1 MPKIPRPFRLA
12 LWFAA
17 ALLTLALLVQF
28 GAPPLA
34 RHLIERGVSAK
45 LKRTAT
51 VREVQLNLLEL
62 SASVRGF
69 ELREADGKTP
79 AGGFESL
86 FVDLEGAPLLRG
98 TISIKALRL
107 DAPKLKVIR
116 TAANRYNFSDVIDT
130 LLAQPDDGPPP
141 QFSLSNLQLEGGK
154 VDFDDRP
161 LGQRHEIRDL
171 RLTLPFLSN
180 LPSDAA
186 IFVHP
191 ALAARIN
198 GQAFALSGETR
209 PFADK
214 IEARLN
220 LDATG
225 LDLPKYLAY
234 LPSKPPLS
242 LTRGQLDSK
251 LALTFTRPKG
261 KPASLDLKGQLTLK
275 NAALADVNNVPLATL
290 DGLALHIDNAA
301 PLAPTRHAAGNL
313 ELAGL
318 KVANQPAGPL
328 EITAAELGGAT
339 RFSFEMAADQPRLVL
354 DGLHLDLAKLGLRL
368 PGESKPFFTADN
380 FILADARL
388 DLAQRQLEIGSISGK
403 GGQLALRRL
412 SDGSLDL
419 AKLAAPRANQAPAAE
434 PAAPWRVT
442 LNKLDLDAY
451 AIRFDELRQGQTIV
465 YSGDALSLSAENLS
479 SDPATTAKL
488 NLRATLNG
496 KGRLAVSGEVQPLA
510 GRAKLDIDLAD
521 LDIVPFQ
528 TYFADRLNLTLRQ
541 AALSAKGNLDL
552 ALPDKAAPVVNWA
565 GDANLTGLHTQDAAG
580 ENDLLKW
587 KSLYF
592 GGIRASSAPLAV
604 NLDEIALTDFYA
616 RLIIQADGKLNLQ
629 QLLRPAPP
637 SAAGPA
643 APASTTTPTPLKIG
657 KITLQG
663 GLIQFSDRYIKPNY
677 SARLTNIGGRI
688 GALSGATPADL
699 DLRGKL
705 DGAAPLQISGRID
718 PLGKE
723 LYADIKAAVKGLELI
738 PFSPYSRK
746 YAGYAIEKGKLSVD
760 VTYHI
765 ENRKL
770 QAENHLFLDQLT
782 FGERVESPDATTLPV
797 QLAVSLLKNS
807 KGEIDLHLPVG
818 GSLDDP
824 QFNIG
829 DVIGK
834 VLGNLIWKTVSAPF
848 AFLASLF
855 SGDSETLG
863 WLEFDA
869 GRATIPASA
878 EEKLKALA
886 QGLTEKPGINLEIAG
901 RADPATDRE
910 GLKHARLERKLK
922 TRKNADL
929 AKQGNAP
936 ASLDAVTIAADEY
949 PALLKQ
955 VYLQED
961 FPKPRNFLGQPKD
974 LPIAEMEKLLL
985 ANTSANDDDLRNLAN
1000 RRARA
1005 ARDWLMEKGG
1015 IPAERM
1021 FQLAPKLAREDG
1033 EEKKNDKVKESRVD
1047 FSLRN

>member
-1 MPKIPRPFRLA
+1 MPKIPRPFRLT
-12 LWFAA
+12 LWLAV

-51 VREVQLNLLEL
+51 VREVQINLLEL
-62 SASVRGF
+62 SANVRGF
-69 ELREADGKTP
+69 ELLEADGKTP
-79 AGGFESL
+79 AGGFETL
-86 FVDLEGAPLLRG
+86 FIDLEGAPLLRG

-107 DAPKLKVIR
+107 DAPFVKVIR
-116 TAANRYNFSDVIDT
+116 STAHRYNFSDVIDT

-141 QFSLSNLQLEGGK
+141 HFSLSNLQLEGGK
-154 VDFDDRP
+154 LDFDDRP

-180 LPSDAA
+180 LPSDAT

-191 ALAARIN
+191 AVSARIN

-251 LALTFTRPKG
+251 LALTFTRPKN
-261 KPASLDLKGQLTLK
+261 KPASLDLKGRLTLK
-275 NAALADVNNVPLATL
+275 NAALVDVNNAPLATL
-290 DGLALHIDNAA
+290 DNLILQIDNAA
-301 PLAPTRHAAGNL
+301 PLTPARHATGSL
-313 ELAGL
+313 ELTGL

-328 EITAAELGGAT
+328 EIAAAELGGVT
-339 RFSFEMAADQPRLVL
+339 RFSFEMAADQPRLML
-354 DGLHLDLAKLGLRL
+354 DELNLDLAKLGLRL
-368 PGESKPFFTADN
+368 PGENKAFFTADN
-380 FILADARL
+380 FTLADGHL

-403 GGQLALRRL
+403 GGKLALRRL

-419 AKLAAPRANQAPAAE
+419 AKLAAPRTAPAAE

-451 AIRFDELRQGQTIV
+451 AIRFDELREGQSTT
-465 YSGDALSLSAENLS
+465 YSSDALSLSAENLS
-479 SDPATTAKL
+479 SDPAVKARL

-510 GRAKLDIDLAD
+510 GRAKLDLDLTD
-521 LDIVPFQ
+521 LDIVPYQ

-541 AALSAKGNLDL
+541 GALSAKGSLDL
-552 ALPDKAAPVVNWA
+552 ALPDNAAPVVNWA
-565 GDANLTGLHTQDAAG
+565 GDANLTGLYTQDAAG
-580 ENDLLKW
+580 GSDLLKW

-629 QLLRPAPP
+629 ELLRPAPQN
-637 SAAGPA
+637 AAAPT
-643 APASTTTPTPLKIG
+643 APASASTPTPIKIG

-663 GLIQFSDRYIKPNY
+663 GVIQLSDRYIKPNY
-677 SARLTNIGGRI
+677 SARLTDIGGRI
-688 GALSGATPADL
+688 GALTGNAPADL

-705 DGAAPLQISGRID
+705 DGAAPLQIAGRID

-738 PFSPYSRK
+738 PFSPYSGK

-782 FGERVESPDATTLPV
+782 FGERVESPDATKLPV
-797 QLAVSLLKNS
+797 QLAVSLLKNG

-834 VLGNLIWKTVSAPF
+834 VFGNLIWKTVSAPF

-974 LPIAEMEKLLL
+974 LPVAEMEKLLL
-985 ANTSANDDDLRNLAN
+985 ANTPANDDDLRNLAN

-1033 EEKKNDKVKESRVD
+1033 EEKKNEKVKESRVD